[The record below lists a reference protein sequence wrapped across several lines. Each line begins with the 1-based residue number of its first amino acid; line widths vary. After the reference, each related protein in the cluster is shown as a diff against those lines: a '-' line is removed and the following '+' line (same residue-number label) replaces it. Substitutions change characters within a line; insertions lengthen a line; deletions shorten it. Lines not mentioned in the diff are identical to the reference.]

1 MLLKINSNRGN
12 LEVHDCPLPAEFQN
26 SEEKPDTMLISINYV
41 YGYDESIYTMT
52 INYENNTGTKFPHK
66 YSEGRDPV
74 TISKFVEYSG
84 NMNVRELLEV
94 RRILG
99 FIPFSTAWDGKRW
112 YYENLDFKT
121 VEEFNARKQP
131 IKMGTFLG
139 IPLPQA
145 FIDGIWFTEPQIAVL
160 TDKLPC
166 NVVINDYAVPN
177 IGNIA
182 ETLSK
187 ISDSEQCLH
196 NLNVE
201 DAKVFKFLGLSHL
214 LGHPF
219 YIANNNITMDYPLN
233 NRILYGDLEPQE
245 WCFTIDL
252 AGVDWSTVP
261 DFVIRMSEEYKKI
274 CRVHEDSNNSAKI
287 YAAKLFIKD
296 HKL

>member
-12 LEVHDCPLPAEFQN
+12 LEVHDCPLPTEFQN
-26 SEEKPDTMLISINYV
+26 LEEKPDTMLISINYA

-52 INYENNTGTKFPHK
+52 INYENNAGTKFPHK
-66 YSEGRDPV
+66 YSEGQDPV
-74 TISKFVEYSG
+74 TIGKFVEYPG
-84 NMNVRELLEV
+84 NMSVRELLEV

-99 FIPFSTAWDGKRW
+99 FIPFNSTWDGKRW
-112 YYENLDFKT
+112 YCESLDFKT

-145 FIDGIWFTEPQIAVL
+145 FIDGICFTELQIAVL
-160 TDKLPC
+160 TYKLPC

-177 IGNIA
+177 ISDIVK
-182 ETLSK
+182 TLNK
-187 ISDSEQCLH
+187 ISNSERGLRDVG
-196 NLNVE
+196 VE
-201 DAKVFKFLGLSHL
+201 DAEVFRFLGLSHL

-219 YIANNNITMDYPLN
+219 YIANNNISMDYPLN
-233 NRILYGDLEPQE
+233 DRILHGDLEPQQ

-274 CRVHEDSNNSAKI
+274 CRAHEDGNNSAKI